1 MNEAQRTEP
10 NRTEPKPH
18 LELTYQS
25 QNVPKTHT
33 QKKRERETETEKGRE
48 AKGIY
53 IDTRQGIAAGRQ
65 QEDGG
70 WRGMGTRAGQVT
82 DHSLTSSPS

>member
-1 MNEAQRTEP
+1 MKRREP

-33 QKKRERETETEKGRE
+33 QKERSEGG

-53 IDTRQGIAAGRQ
+53 IDTRQSIAAGSCRSR
-65 QEDGG
+65 
-70 WRGMGTRAGQVT
+70 WRGSAGWPG
-82 DHSLTSSPS
+82 D